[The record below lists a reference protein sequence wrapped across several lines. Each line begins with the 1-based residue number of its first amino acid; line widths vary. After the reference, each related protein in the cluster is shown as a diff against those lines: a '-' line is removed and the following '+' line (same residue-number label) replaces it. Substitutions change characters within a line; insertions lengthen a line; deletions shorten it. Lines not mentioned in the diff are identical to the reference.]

1 MSLLIHRPD
10 GASGDA
16 PATAAAGL
24 RVLSGKRIGL
34 LDNAKPNAD
43 VVLKRIADRLAE
55 RCGAELVLHETKNAA
70 LPCEDQV
77 LERIAAEVQV
87 VLTGTAD

>member
-1 MSLLIHRPD
+1 MRIHRPD
-10 GASGDA
+10 GAVGQA
-16 PATAAAGL
+16 PALAAAKL

-34 LDNAKPNAD
+34 LDNRKPNAD

-55 RCGAELVLHETKNAA
+55 RTGAQLALHETKNAA
-70 LPCEDQV
+70 MPCEDQV
-77 LERIAAEVQV
+77 LERIAREVQL

>member
-1 MSLLIHRPD
+1 MRVHRPD
-10 GASGDA
+10 GAAGQA
-16 PATAAAGL
+16 PRCAAAAL

-34 LDNAKPNAD
+34 LDNRKPNAE

-55 RCGAELVLHETKNAA
+55 RSGALIVLHETKNAA
-70 LPCEDQV
+70 VPCDDQV
-77 LERIAAEVQV
+77 LERIAREVQV